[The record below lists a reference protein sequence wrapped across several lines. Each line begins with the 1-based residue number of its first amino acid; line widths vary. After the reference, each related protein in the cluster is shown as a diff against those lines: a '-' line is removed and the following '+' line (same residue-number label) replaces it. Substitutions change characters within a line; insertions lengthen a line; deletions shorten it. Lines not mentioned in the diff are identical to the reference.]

1 MNVWHLLNNLEEYLC
16 TFLLSVMAFTVLLQ
30 VLTRFIFDMPL
41 RWTEELSIYILAWVS
56 FLGASVGIKRWA
68 HIGVEAFVVLL
79 PQRMQ
84 RYAKLLSLAL
94 CMVFFFIMFF
104 FGLEMF
110 VETRLGD
117 AHIGCDLVHGHEV
130 KAFLSQEAID
140 GIQDRILP
148 ELHLLL
154 LEAKF
159 FCR

>member
-104 FGLEMF
+104 FGLGIVQKQFTTGQVSPAMRIPMYVAYLSVPIGGGF
-110 VETRLGD
+110 MLIRSIQLFYKIAIKGGD
-117 AHIGCDLVHGHEV
+117 
-130 KAFLSQEAID
+130 K
-140 GIQDRILP
+140 
-148 ELHLLL
+148 
-154 LEAKF
+154 
-159 FCR
+159 

>member
-104 FGLEMF
+104 FGLEIVQKQFTTGQVSPAMRIPMYVAYLSVPIGGGF
-110 VETRLGD
+110 MLIRSIQLFYKIAIKGGD
-117 AHIGCDLVHGHEV
+117 
-130 KAFLSQEAID
+130 K
-140 GIQDRILP
+140 
-148 ELHLLL
+148 
-154 LEAKF
+154 
-159 FCR
+159 